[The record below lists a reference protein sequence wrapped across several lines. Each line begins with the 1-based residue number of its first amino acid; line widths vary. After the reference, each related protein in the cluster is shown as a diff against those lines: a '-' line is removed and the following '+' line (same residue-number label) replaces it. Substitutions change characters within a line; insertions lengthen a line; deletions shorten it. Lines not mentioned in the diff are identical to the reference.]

1 MLIRSHGGRCGKNH
15 PTGWM
20 MILLLPAGKSR
31 HRHPLSMLTVSGLS
45 KSYGGRALFEDASLQ
60 INRGDRIGL
69 IGANGAGKSTLFSL
83 ILKEASPDTGSVALE
98 RNTTIGFLPQESAPS
113 GDETVLELATNVSAE
128 MEEIHRL
135 LREHPSE
142 EDPIHHEAIARFAE
156 NDGHTLE
163 VKAKRIL
170 SGLAFRESDVNI
182 PARTLSGG
190 WIMRAHLARLLVMEP
205 DLLMLDEPTNHLD
218 LESLGWFQN
227 YLSKYSGAILAISHD
242 REFLNAICLNI
253 LEIRHR
259 KLNRYKGNYDSY
271 LSQKAAREEQ
281 QWAAYKNQQREI
293 AELQRFIDRFRAKA
307 SKAAQAQDRIKQL
320 DRMVKI
326 EPPERDEATVSFSF
340 PQPKRGGERTITLEG
355 VRQAYGSHVVY
366 EHLDLEVNRG
376 QRTVLVGPNGSGKST
391 LLKIL
396 AGMLPLEAGTITPGY
411 NLTVG
416 YFAQQRTEMLNIK
429 RTVLAEAMETQT
441 PVPEQAVRT
450 LLGSFLFR
458 GDDVFKPVGVLSGG
472 EKSRLALVKLLLN
485 PPNLLLLDEPTTH
498 LDMPSIDAL
507 IGALKQYQGTLLFV
521 SHDVHFIRAL
531 ASTVLHISA
540 GKLTPYAG
548 DYQYYLE
555 KSGSLS
561 ERAALVAP
569 GNAPGNYR
577 PDTTDEIAEEP
588 RKKMGLK
595 EIKEQRRAEAEAR
608 KAANKIRRDAEAQLK
623 TAEASIADLETRQ
636 HELTTELENLEN
648 HKSSRAY
655 ELNRELADLQ
665 ERLTQQMEF
674 WEKLTAVL
682 AESEPLEA
690 S

>member
-1 MLIRSHGGRCGKNH
+1 
-15 PTGWM
+15 
-20 MILLLPAGKSR
+20 
-31 HRHPLSMLTVSGLS
+31 MLTVSGLS
-45 KSYGGRALFEDASLQ
+45 KSYGGRPLFEDASLQ

-83 ILKEASPDTGSVALE
+83 ILKNASPDTGTVAME
-98 RNTTIGFLPQESAPS
+98 RGTSIGFLPQESAPS
-113 GDETVLELATNVSAE
+113 GDETVLELATNVSE
-128 MEEIHRL
+128 QMEEVHQL
-135 LREHPSE
+135 LRDHPSE
-142 EDPIHHEAIARFAE
+142 EDPAHHEAIARFAE
-156 NDGHTLE
+156 LDGHSLE

-170 SGLAFRESDVNI
+170 SGLAFREEDVMK

-242 REFLNAICLNI
+242 REFLNAICVSI

-259 KLNRYKGNYDSY
+259 KLNRYRGNYDAY

-281 QWAAYKNQQREI
+281 LWAAYKNQQREI

-320 DRMVKI
+320 DRMVRI
-326 EPPERDEATVSFSF
+326 EPPEPEEATVSFSF
-340 PQPKRGGERTITLEG
+340 PQPKRGGERVITLEG
-355 VRQAYGSHVVY
+355 VRQAYGAHVVY
-366 EHLDLEVNRG
+366 ERLDLEINRG

-396 AGMLPLEAGTITPGY
+396 AGMLPLEGGTITPGH
-411 NLTVG
+411 NLSVG
-416 YFAQQRTEMLNIK
+416 YFAQQRTEMLDIK
-429 RTVLAEAMETQT
+429 RTVLAEAMDTQT
-441 PVPEQAVRT
+441 PVPEQNVRT

-507 IGALKQYQGTLLFV
+507 IGALKQYQGTLFFV

-548 DYQYYLE
+548 DYTYYLE

-569 GNAPGNYR
+569 GNYR
-577 PDTTDEIAEEP
+577 PESSSETPAAP
-588 RKKMGLK
+588 RAKMGLK
-595 EIKEQRRAEAEAR
+595 EIKEMRRAEAETR
-608 KAANKIRRDAEAQLK
+608 KAINKARRETEAQLK
-623 TAEASIADLETRQ
+623 TTEQTIAELEARQ
-636 HELTTELENLEN
+636 SGLTTELENQESLQN
-648 HKSSRAY
+648 GRAY
-655 ELNRELADLQ
+655 QLNRELATLQ
-665 ERLTQQMEF
+665 EQLHTAMET
-674 WEKLTAVL
+674 WEKLTATL
-682 AESEPLEA
+682 AESTPIESA
-690 S
+690 SAESA

>member
-1 MLIRSHGGRCGKNH
+1 
-15 PTGWM
+15 
-20 MILLLPAGKSR
+20 
-31 HRHPLSMLTVSGLS
+31 MLTVSGLS
-45 KSYGGRALFEDASLQ
+45 KSYGGRPLFEDASLQ
-60 INRGDRIGL
+60 VNRGDRIGL

-83 ILKEASPDTGSVALE
+83 VLKEAVPDTGTISLE
-98 RNTTIGFLPQESAPS
+98 RNTTVGFLPQESAPS
-113 GDETVLELATNVSAE
+113 GDETVLELATNVSPE
-128 MEEIHRL
+128 MEVVRRL
-135 LREHPSE
+135 LREHPEE
-142 EDPIHHEAIARFAE
+142 EDPIHHEAFARFSE
-156 NDGHTLE
+156 LEGHTLE

-170 SGLAFRESDVNI
+170 SGLAFREGDVSK

-205 DLLMLDEPTNHLD
+205 DILMLDEPTNHLD

-227 YLSKYSGAILAISHD
+227 YLSKYGGAILAISHD
-242 REFLNAICLNI
+242 REFLNAICINI

-259 KLNRYKGNYDSY
+259 KLNRYKGNYDAY

-307 SKAAQAQDRIKQL
+307 SKASQAQDRIKQL
-320 DRMVKI
+320 DRMVRI

-340 PQPKRGGERTITLEG
+340 PQPKRGGERTITVEG
-355 VRQAYGSHVVY
+355 VRQAYGTHVVY
-366 EHLDLEVNRG
+366 ERLDLEVVRG

-396 AGMLPLEAGTITPGY
+396 AGMLPLENGTITPGH
-411 NLTVG
+411 NLSVG
-416 YFAQQRTEMLNIK
+416 YFAQHRTEMLDVK
-429 RTVLAEAMETQT
+429 RTVLAEAMDTQT

-450 LLGSFLFR
+450 ILGSFLFR

-507 IGALKQYQGTLLFV
+507 IGALQQYQGTLLFV

-531 ASTVLHISA
+531 ATTVLHISA

-548 DYQYYLE
+548 DYTYYLE

-561 ERAALVAP
+561 AREALVAP
-569 GNAPGNYR
+569 GNHR
-577 PDTTDEIAEEP
+577 PESEGEITEAP

-595 EIKEQRRAEAEAR
+595 EIKEMRRAEAEAR
-608 KAANKIRRDAEAQLK
+608 KAANKIRRDAENKLK
-623 TAEASIADLETRQ
+623 AAETDIAALEARQ
-636 HELTTELENLEN
+636 REITSELENLEN

-655 ELNRELADLQ
+655 ELNRELANLQ
-665 ERLTQQMEF
+665 ERLERALHA
-674 WEKLTAVL
+674 WETLTDILGVVETE
-682 AESEPLEA
+682 ESVDAGLGEIP
-690 S
+690 

>member
-1 MLIRSHGGRCGKNH
+1 
-15 PTGWM
+15 
-20 MILLLPAGKSR
+20 
-31 HRHPLSMLTVSGLS
+31 MLTASGLS

-83 ILKEASPDTGSVALE
+83 ILKEASPDSGTVALE
-98 RNTTIGFLPQESAPS
+98 RNITIGFLPQESAPS

-128 MEEIHRL
+128 MEGVQRL
-135 LREHPSE
+135 LREHTD
-142 EDPIHHEAIARFAE
+142 EDPVHHEAAARFAE
-156 NDGHTLE
+156 LDGHSLQ

-170 SGLAFRESDVNI
+170 SGLAFREGDVNK

-205 DLLMLDEPTNHLD
+205 DILMLDEPTNHLD

-227 YLSKYSGAILAISHD
+227 YLSKYGGAILAISHD
-242 REFLNAICLNI
+242 REFLNAICVGI
-253 LEIRHR
+253 LEIRNR
-259 KLNRYKGNYDSY
+259 KLNRYRGNYDDY

-281 QWAAYKNQQREI
+281 QLAAYKNQQREI

-307 SKAAQAQDRIKQL
+307 SKASQAQDRIKQL
-320 DRMVKI
+320 ARMERI

-340 PQPKRGGERTITLEG
+340 PQPKRGGQRVITLEG
-355 VRQAYGSHVVY
+355 VKQAYGSHVVY
-366 EHLDLEVNRG
+366 ERLDLEVERG

-391 LLKIL
+391 MLKIL
-396 AGMLPLEAGTITPGY
+396 AGMLPLEAGTITPGH
-411 NLTVG
+411 NLSTG
-416 YFAQQRTEMLNIK
+416 YFAQHRTEMLDVK
-429 RTVLAEAMETQT
+429 RTVLAEAMQTHT

-450 LLGSFLFR
+450 VLGSFLFR

-507 IGALKQYQGTLLFV
+507 IGALKQYEGTLLFV

-531 ASTVLHISA
+531 SSSVLHISA

-569 GNAPGNYR
+569 GNYR
-577 PDTTDEIAEEP
+577 PETGSDASDTP
-588 RKKMGLK
+588 RVKMGMK
-595 EIKEQRRAEAEAR
+595 EIKEMRRAEAEAR
-608 KAANKIRRDAEAQLK
+608 KAANKLIRESQARLKAAEEQI
-623 TAEASIADLETRQ
+623 ESLESRQ
-636 HELTTELENLEN
+636 RELTTELESSENLGN
-648 HKSSRAY
+648 GRAFA
-655 ELNRELADLQ
+655 LNRELADLQ
-665 ERLTQQMEF
+665 ERLSSVMEE
-674 WEKLTAVL
+674 WETLTASL
-682 AESEPLEA
+682 PSEADTPAE
-690 S
+690 

>member
-1 MLIRSHGGRCGKNH
+1 
-15 PTGWM
+15 
-20 MILLLPAGKSR
+20 
-31 HRHPLSMLTVSGLS
+31 MLTVSGLS
-45 KSYGGRALFEDASLQ
+45 KSYGGRPLFEDASLQ
-60 INRGDRIGL
+60 VNRGDRIGL

-83 ILKEASPDTGSVALE
+83 VLKEASPDTGTIALE
-98 RNTTIGFLPQESAPS
+98 RNTTVGFLPQESAPS
-113 GDETVLELATNVSAE
+113 GDETVLELATNVSPA
-128 MEEIHRL
+128 MEEVRRL
-135 LREHPSE
+135 LREHPEE
-142 EDPIHHEAIARFAE
+142 EDPVHHEAFARFSKL
-156 NDGHTLE
+156 DGHTLE

-170 SGLAFRESDVNI
+170 SGLAFREGDVAK

-205 DLLMLDEPTNHLD
+205 DILMLDEPTNHLD

-227 YLSKYSGAILAISHD
+227 YLSKYGGAILAISHD
-242 REFLNAICLNI
+242 REFLNAICINI

-259 KLNRYKGNYDSY
+259 KLNRYRGNYDAY

-307 SKAAQAQDRIKQL
+307 SKASQAQDRIKQL
-320 DRMVKI
+320 DRMERI
-326 EPPERDEATVSFSF
+326 EAPERDEATVSFSF
-340 PQPKRGGERTITLEG
+340 PQPRRGGERTITLDG
-355 VRQAYGSHVVY
+355 VKQAYGSHVVY
-366 EHLDLEVNRG
+366 ERLDLEVMRG

-396 AGMLPLEAGTITPGY
+396 AGMLPLEAGTITPGH

-416 YFAQQRTEMLNIK
+416 YFAQHRTEMLDIK
-429 RTVLAEAMETQT
+429 RTVLAEAMDTQT

-450 LLGSFLFR
+450 ILGSFLFR

-521 SHDVHFIRAL
+521 SHDVHFI
-531 ASTVLHISA
+531 
-540 GKLTPYAG
+540 TPYAG
-548 DYQYYLE
+548 DYTYYLE

-561 ERAALVAP
+561 AKEALVS
-569 GNAPGNYR
+569 PGNYR
-577 PDTTDEIAEEP
+577 PESNEQITETP

-608 KAANKIRRDAEAQLK
+608 KAANKIRRDAENKLK
-623 TAEASIADLETRQ
+623 IAETDIATLETRQ
-636 HELTTELENLEN
+636 REVTAELENLEN

-655 ELNRELADLQ
+655 DLNRELANLQ
-665 ERLTQQMEF
+665 ERLDAAMHE
-674 WEKLTAVL
+674 WESLTAVMGVV
-682 AESEPLEA
+682 EPEDG
-690 S
+690 SFGETP

>member
-1 MLIRSHGGRCGKNH
+1 
-15 PTGWM
+15 
-20 MILLLPAGKSR
+20 
-31 HRHPLSMLTVSGLS
+31 MLTASGLS
-45 KSYGGRALFEDASLQ
+45 KSYGGRALFEEASLQ

-83 ILKEASPDTGSVALE
+83 ILKEASPDEGTVALE
-98 RNTTIGFLPQESAPS
+98 RNVTIGFLPQESAPS

-128 MEEIHRL
+128 MEEAQRHM
-135 LREHPSE
+135 REHTE
-142 EDPIHHEAIARFAE
+142 EDPLHHEAAARFAE
-156 NDGHTLE
+156 LDGHSLQ

-170 SGLAFRESDVNI
+170 SGLAFREGDVSK

-205 DLLMLDEPTNHLD
+205 DILMLDEPTNHLD

-227 YLSKYSGAILAISHD
+227 YLSKYAGAILAISHD
-242 REFLNAICLNI
+242 REFLNAICVGI
-253 LEIRHR
+253 LEIRNR
-259 KLNRYKGNYDSY
+259 KLNRYRGNYDDY
-271 LSQKAAREEQ
+271 LAQKAAREEQ

-307 SKAAQAQDRIKQL
+307 SKASQAQDRIKQL
-320 DRMVKI
+320 DRMEKI
-326 EPPERDEATVSFSF
+326 EPPERDEATVHFSF
-340 PQPKRGGERTITLEG
+340 PQPKRSGQRVITLEG
-355 VRQAYGSHVVY
+355 VRQAYGSHLVY
-366 EHLDLEVNRG
+366 ECLDLEVERG
-376 QRTVLVGPNGSGKST
+376 QRTVLVGPNGAGKST

-396 AGMLPLEAGTITPGY
+396 AGMLPLEGGTVTPGH
-411 NLTVG
+411 NLSIG
-416 YFAQQRTEMLNIK
+416 YFAQHRTEMLDVK
-429 RTVLAEAMETQT
+429 RTVLAEAMDTET
-441 PVPEQAVRT
+441 PVPEQNVRT
-450 LLGSFLFR
+450 VLGSFLFR

-507 IGALKQYQGTLLFV
+507 IGALKQYEGTLLFV

-531 ASTVLHISA
+531 ATSVLHISA

-569 GNAPGNYR
+569 GDYR
-577 PDTTDEIAEEP
+577 PESEATQSAP
-588 RKKMGLK
+588 RLKMGLK

-608 KAANKIRRDAEAQLK
+608 KAANKAIREAQARLK
-623 TAEASIADLETRQ
+623 ATEEEIASLEARQ
-636 HELTTELENLEN
+636 RELVSELEN
-648 HKSSRAY
+648 SGGRAF
-655 ELNRELADLQ
+655 ELNRELATLQ
-665 ERLTQQMEF
+665 ERLSTVMEE
-674 WEKLTAVL
+674 WERISASLPAEESEKLG
-682 AESEPLEA
+682 
-690 S
+690 